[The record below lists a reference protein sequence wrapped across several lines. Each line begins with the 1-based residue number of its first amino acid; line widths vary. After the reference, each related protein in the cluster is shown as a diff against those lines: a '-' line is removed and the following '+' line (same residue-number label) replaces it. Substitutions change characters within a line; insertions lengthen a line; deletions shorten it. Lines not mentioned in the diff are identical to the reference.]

1 MLKELSIRNFAI
13 IDDLHIRLDA
23 GLTILSGET
32 GAGKT
37 IIINAVNLILGGRA
51 SADMIR
57 TGADAAEVEAL
68 FAVRADAAAGRAAL
82 DAGYDLADGLLVRRV
97 ISRADGNR
105 VYINGRLATLQV
117 LSAVTDSL
125 ASISG
130 QHAHQR
136 LLKEDQHLL
145 LLDQFAGLTVEREA
159 VAALVRQI
167 VPELKRLHELTVRR
181 ARQAETIELLQF
193 QRQEIEAAG
202 VHAGE
207 DQEIEQERQRLR
219 HAGALHETVEAAVE
233 TLYSG
238 PGAAAERIGD
248 VRRSLEKMARV
259 DPLLAGHAE
268 ACAEAVYRLED
279 IVGGLQGYLKTID
292 IDEGRLE
299 EIEARLDL
307 INRLKRKHGGS
318 LEAVLAR
325 LEQSAAELAGLET
338 LSAEIDAVTARLAD
352 LHAQAAAQALVAV
365 PKAAQG
371 GRPFHPQGGG
381 RAGRAADGRHP
392 ARGAVHTDSGAGG
405 RGPAPEG
412 GPLGAH
418 GDRGRPGRADHRA
431 QRGRGA
437 QAARRHRLGRRA
449 VARGAGAEVPP
460 GAKRVGGDHRLRRS
474 GRGHRRGRGRGGRPQ
489 AGRNRHASP
498 GALHHPSAADRPLR
512 RPPFPHFERGRGRA
526 HADRHHAAVGR

>member
-13 IDDLHIRLDA
+13 IDDLHIRLDT

-181 ARQAETIELLQF
+181 ARQAETIELL
-193 QRQEIEAAG
+193 RVPAA
-202 VHAGE
+202 
-207 DQEIEQERQRLR
+207 
-219 HAGALHETVEAAVE
+219 
-233 TLYSG
+233 
-238 PGAAAERIGD
+238 
-248 VRRSLEKMARV
+248 
-259 DPLLAGHAE
+259 
-268 ACAEAVYRLED
+268 
-279 IVGGLQGYLKTID
+279 
-292 IDEGRLE
+292 
-299 EIEARLDL
+299 
-307 INRLKRKHGGS
+307 
-318 LEAVLAR
+318 
-325 LEQSAAELAGLET
+325 
-338 LSAEIDAVTARLAD
+338 
-352 LHAQAAAQALVAV
+352 
-365 PKAAQG
+365 
-371 GRPFHPQGGG
+371 
-381 RAGRAADGRHP
+381 
-392 ARGAVHTDSGAGG
+392 
-405 RGPAPEG
+405 
-412 GPLGAH
+412 
-418 GDRGRPGRADHRA
+418 GDRGRRRARGGGPGDRA
-431 QRGRGA
+431 GA
-437 QAARRHRLGRRA
+437 PAPAPCRRAAR
-449 VARGAGAEVPP
+449 
-460 GAKRVGGDHRLRRS
+460 D
-474 GRGHRRGRGRGGRPQ
+474 GRGR
-489 AGRNRHASP
+489 
-498 GALHHPSAADRPLR
+498 R
-512 RPPFPHFERGRGRA
+512 R
-526 HADRHHAAVGR
+526 